1 MSKSRCT
8 PNPIGK
14 LSPQCRKL
22 AAQSGIQ
29 GQTVAAACTVFPTGT
44 LLTFMIGL
52 LRCGLVVI
60 VCAGAKK
67 TGLRLKNG

>member
-14 LSPQCRKL
+14 LSPQCRNF
-22 AAQSGIQ
+22 AAQSRLQ
-29 GQTVAAACTVFPTGT
+29 GQTVAAVCTVFPTGT
-44 LLTFMIGL
+44 LLTLMIGL
-52 LRCGLVVI
+52 LHCSLVVI